1 MKQIIDKTTEF
12 EHLGISGYWLPYRN
26 SESFFVID
34 VISRHFEVRSEAF
47 TTRQNGMGW
56 SCMLASSRDG
66 GECKVV
72 VLRVHMFD

>member
-34 VISRHFEVRSEAF
+34 VISRHFEVKRL
-47 TTRQNGMGW
+47 RHDRMGW
-56 SCMLASSRDG
+56 DGRACWLAPETG
-66 GECKVV
+66 GSARW
-72 VLRVHMFD
+72 LF